1 MAPQKE
7 KSHSAERGKMNVIKG
22 NLITLALEGHFDVIV
37 HGCNCFCT
45 MGAGIARAIQEEFP
59 EAYAADL
66 VTVKGD
72 RNKLGDFSYTTVKRG
87 YHTITIVNGYTQ
99 FNFHG
104 SSVLVNYDAVHSLF
118 KKIRRQFS
126 GKRIGYP
133 KIGAGLA
140 GGDWEK
146 ISKIIEQE
154 LAGESH
160 YLVIYAP

>member
-1 MAPQKE
+1 
-7 KSHSAERGKMNVIKG
+7 MNTIEG
-22 NLITLALEGHFDVIV
+22 DLITLALKGQFDVIV

-45 MGAGIARAIQEEFP
+45 MGAGIARVIQDEFP

-72 RNKLGDFSYTTVKRG
+72 RSKLGDFSFATVKRNERQ
-87 YHTITIVNGYTQ
+87 ITIVNGYTQ
-99 FNFHG
+99 FHFHG
-104 SSVLVNYDAVHSLF
+104 ESVLVDYDAVQNVF
-118 KKIRRQFS
+118 KKVKQQFS

-146 ISKIIEQE
+146 IAKIIDRE
-154 LAGESH
+154 LAGENHS
-160 YLVIYAP
+160 LVVYVP